1 MVTPSITATPILL
14 SLTATVELHKQSTT
28 DSSVIRLL
36 SISMAI
42 IPLALILPKKKLPL
56 PTTKLLIWQRQPVFI
71 RILKKTILQSY
82 PLENMQKFIR
92 ILKSLQNISI
102 IFLHF
107 LLFLIDV
114 IYQSLAIDNLLHKWW
129 ECLTLETLSSGLVGN
144 DTGIK
149 IHLYLISCFDF

>member
-1 MVTPSITATPILL
+1 MNTGCLFQINSFVVGNGS
-14 SLTATVELHKQSTT
+14 
-28 DSSVIRLL
+28 
-36 SISMAI
+36 
-42 IPLALILPKKKLPL
+42 
-56 PTTKLLIWQRQPVFI
+56 FFFG

-82 PLENMQKFIR
+82 PLENMQKFIL

-144 DTGIK
+144 DTSIK
-149 IHLYLISCFDF
+149 IYLYLISCFDFQSCFLTLYGRY